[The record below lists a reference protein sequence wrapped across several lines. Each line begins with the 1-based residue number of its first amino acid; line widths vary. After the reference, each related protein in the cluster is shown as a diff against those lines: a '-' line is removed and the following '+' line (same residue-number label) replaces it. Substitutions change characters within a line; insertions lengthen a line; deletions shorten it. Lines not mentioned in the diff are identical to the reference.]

1 MIANITTK
9 VTATDINEAI
19 IFIFLHEE
27 LSGINVLP
35 QYMHLYFPSFRINE
49 CPMGRWR
56 HRLSISLPPTIIKSY
71 LRQPSVETKHLPPPL
86 VIEIHFGFW
95 YNLLVRAEDHVSLHV
110 VAVHFIKSVTLI
122 NKCQTESLFNNV
134 VIIQF
139 WLINTI
145 SIPIWVNRRLTL
157 ACCAD

>member
-19 IFIFLHEE
+19 KFIFLHEE

-35 QYMHLYFPSFRINE
+35 QYIHLYFPSFWINE

-71 LRQPSVETKHLPPPL
+71 LRQPSVETKTIWKGKERSDWAFQIARHLPPPL
-86 VIEIHFGFW
+86 GIEIRFGFW
-95 YNLLVRAEDHVSLHV
+95 YNILVRTEDHVFLHV
-110 VAVHFIKSVTLI
+110 VAVHFIKSVTSVPCGI
-122 NKCQTESLFNNV
+122 SLMSRMSQHF
-134 VIIQF
+134 
-139 WLINTI
+139 
-145 SIPIWVNRRLTL
+145 
-157 ACCAD
+157 CCLRMSK